1 MCVRPVYTGHEKIIN
16 IKNQHWGSHP
26 LFVNKYVFND
36 GDNTRMCSLCLVQYP
51 FS

>member
-1 MCVRPVYTGHEKIIN
+1 MCLRPVYTGHEKIIN

-36 GDNTRMCSLCLVQYP
+36 VFTMFSTISL
-51 FS
+51 F